1 MGIGEKRRYKMK
13 IKTKN
18 EGIKSVRMA
27 ENKGNCWLKITEI
40 IRGVIIISRV
50 FKVCSGVC
58 DVSGLLPGVQS

>member
-1 MGIGEKRRYKMK
+1 
-13 IKTKN
+13 
-18 EGIKSVRMA
+18 MA

-58 DVSGLLPGVQS
+58 DVSGLDICTTIVVDYMQLL